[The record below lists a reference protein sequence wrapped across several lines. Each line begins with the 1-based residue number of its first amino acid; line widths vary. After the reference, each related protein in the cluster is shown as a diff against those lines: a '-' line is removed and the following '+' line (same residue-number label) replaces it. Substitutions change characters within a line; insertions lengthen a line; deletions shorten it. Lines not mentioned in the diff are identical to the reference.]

1 MGPGP
6 KEWNVLIFWAA
17 EHRRCHIIWTGDSG
31 VNNAFR
37 SVVCEISDK
46 LRTEE
51 NILQLLC
58 IWMGR
63 SLLSLPQ
70 HWLNVAVEQ
79 VWTGLN
85 SLSVEGSFEKTVP
98 FKWQPVLH
106 WCWLICCTQQTG
118 SNTFS
123 AFFMPSVLICNKTFI
138 YHPSYRRFILIDVL
152 FFSFP
157 GKHFWRSRWI
167 DVMFFSLNNWSKELC
182 CCWSLV

>member
-46 LRTEE
+46 LRT
-51 NILQLLC
+51 
-58 IWMGR
+58 GR
-63 SLLSLPQ
+63 KYPSTFMY
-70 HWLNVAVEQ
+70 LNGTISSVTASTLTKCCS
-79 VWTGLN
+79 WAGMDRN

-152 FFSFP
+152 FFFLFQGNIFEGADGLMWCSF
-157 GKHFWRSRWI
+157 
-167 DVMFFSLNNWSKELC
+167 L
-182 CCWSLV
+182 